1 MRDLNA
7 TMFYKAKFNV
17 TAKNPDEC
25 DLLWKLVM
33 DIRGW
38 ITGKLNRYGH
48 MIVEADMKRWTAFKM
63 GGKLYDLEGGNRFFA
78 ESLRHVNTEDP
89 ADISWAC
96 MIVEKTVSD
105 SGYAPRQWTTEI
117 GFRTVSKGSAEI
129 SYVVTYSDMP
139 GFVGPCQDMPSITV
153 PNVIRNLLSDSS
165 LICRIGNSVLTAEP
179 KRLAP
184 EDYPAFEK
192 LLLDPERELP
202 ILYISPKRV
211 SPEEDT
217 AHLLVSEKKVAET
230 VVANALVFFADDL
243 GFSEE
248 MRHLG
253 NAAYSC
259 YGGAIRVYFPHINPE
274 NKGDQYRHRYIAAKD
289 IEENGEEYVLHIF
302 RRALAQD
309 VHFYEKMFRLENCKE
324 LHDMDAHRARI
335 ETIRQQSEGVADE
348 AMEEFLK
355 ESERRE
361 SAERQVEICK
371 SQIDDQ
377 ARDIYSLNLRLDS
390 FADMAKRYELL
401 ENANEGVRRI
411 SEFPDSPQ
419 RIARYFETVYPE
431 RIAFTERGYLSLKD
445 CITKNDVL
453 WEAFYHM
460 ANELYDLLQDDP
472 ATAYK
477 TFKEVTGWDC
487 SRGEGTMTRKDAKL
501 MRQYEDTYHG
511 QEINIEAHI
520 KSGTKDSDPRSVR
533 IYFAYDPTVAPQ
545 LLIGHCGKHLDNYST
560 RKVK

>member
-1 MRDLNA
+1 MKGMTLITNPLVNS
-7 TMFYKAKFNV
+7 YKR
-17 TAKNPDEC
+17 
-25 DLLWKLVM
+25 LVPGYEAPVY
-33 DIRGW
+33 IAW
-38 ITGKLNRYGH
+38 SASNRSLAVRVPFAQG
-48 MIVEADMKRWTAFKM
+48 A
-63 GGKLYDLEGGNRFFA
+63 GGRIE
-78 ESLRHVNTEDP
+78 LRCPDP
-89 ADISWAC
+89 AANPYLALAVCLEAGLQGI
-96 MIVEKTVSD
+96 IKKIEPPK
-105 SGYAPRQWTTEI
+105 
-117 GFRTVSKGSAEI
+117 
-129 SYVVTYSDMP
+129 
-139 GFVGPCQDMPSITV
+139 
-153 PNVIRNLLSDSS
+153 S
-165 LICRIGNSVLTAEP
+165 LDCNI
-179 KRLAP
+179 
-184 EDYPAFEK
+184 
-192 LLLDPERELP
+192 
-202 ILYISPKRV
+202 
-211 SPEEDT
+211 
-217 AHLLVSEKKVAET
+217 
-230 VVANALVFFADDL
+230 FAM
-243 GFSEE
+243 SEE
-248 MRHLG
+248 EKAVK
-253 NAAYSC
+253 N
-259 YGGAIRVYFPHINPE
+259 
-274 NKGDQYRHRYIAAKD
+274 
-289 IEENGEEYVLHIF
+289 IEAVPDSL
-302 RRALAQD
+302 
-309 VHFYEKMFRLENCKE
+309 
-324 LHDMDAHRARI
+324 
-335 ETIRQQSEGVADE
+335 DE

-501 MRQYEDTYHG
+501 MRQYEDIYHG
-511 QEINIEAHI
+511 REINIEAHI